1 MCTLKS
7 NLVTYSIGNKLRISG
22 LLCLIQM
29 RVTLSKCIAHPNKTH
44 GQQISKNVMGVFSLG
59 SYPRSLYL
67 YINESF
73 QVKEDKYMIV
83 NHEEN
88 NTVSY
93 LRDEKLY
100 IIIFLWITELFL
112 SIHFSF
118 CLLIVYFMK
127 SLFRPFNNLKA

>member
-1 MCTLKS
+1 MCTLQS
-7 NLVTYSIGNKLRISG
+7 NPVTYSVGNKLRISD

-29 RVTLSKCIAHPNKTH
+29 RITLSKCVAHPNKNY

-59 SYPRSLYL
+59 FCPRSVYL

-88 NTVSY
+88 NAVSY
-93 LRDEKLY
+93 LLNNRVFDACCTCHQ
-100 IIIFLWITELFL
+100 ITINFLELET
-112 SIHFSF
+112 
-118 CLLIVYFMK
+118 V
-127 SLFRPFNNLKA
+127 

>member
-7 NLVTYSIGNKLRISG
+7 NPVTYSVGNKLRISG

-29 RVTLSKCIAHPNKTH
+29 RITLSKCVAHPNKNY
-44 GQQISKNVMGVFSLG
+44 GQQISKNVMGVSLG
-59 SYPRSLYL
+59 FCPGSLYL

-88 NTVSY
+88 NAVSY
-93 LRDEKLY
+93 LLNNRVFDAY
-100 IIIFLWITELFL
+100 CTCHQITINFLELET
-112 SIHFSF
+112 
-118 CLLIVYFMK
+118 V
-127 SLFRPFNNLKA
+127 